1 MTSALQKRV
10 LNPLHSVNIIGERP
24 HHLKTQMEPAIALN
38 ISILATIVGLTG
50 YAVYTAFGPPA
61 KELDDPFEDHED

>member
-1 MTSALQKRV
+1 
-10 LNPLHSVNIIGERP
+10 
-24 HHLKTQMEPAIALN
+24 MEPAIALN

-50 YAVYTAFGPPA
+50 YAIYTAFGPPA